1 MGIIPVAEM
10 EKAYKISLAN
20 FEPEKL
26 AQKKKGA
33 KNAQNHA
40 KMTKIAQ
47 KTQKPLKTRV
57 KKIKK

>member
-26 AQKKKGA
+26 AQKKKEQKMLKIMQKWQKLHKKR
-33 KNAQNHA
+33 KN
-40 KMTKIAQ
+40 
-47 KTQKPLKTRV
+47 L
-57 KKIKK
+57 